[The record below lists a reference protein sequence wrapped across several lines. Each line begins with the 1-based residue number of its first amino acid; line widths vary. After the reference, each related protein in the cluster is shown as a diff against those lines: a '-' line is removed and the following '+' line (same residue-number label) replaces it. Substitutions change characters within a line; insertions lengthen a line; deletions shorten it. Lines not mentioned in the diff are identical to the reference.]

1 MSERRYSDEE
11 VRRILHNAVEVDSS
25 MVARAE
31 SGLTLA
37 QIQCVAAET
46 GLSAA
51 SVIAAVAAL
60 DHESRV
66 PATPR
71 MLGLPIGVASTVVLP
86 GAIEDAGWRRLVAF
100 LQDTFEA
107 KGREEHGLVRREWRN
122 GNLRI
127 ALEEVDGATLLHLR
141 TRKDSARALIQ
152 VGGSLLLGSLIVG
165 VGTTVAQS
173 GVIAMAGALPLALGG
188 LAMASVGA
196 LQLPSWASARQ
207 KQFQAVTEYAR
218 SLSTREGEQA

>member
-1 MSERRYSDEE
+1 MLFRS
-11 VRRILHNAVEVDSS
+11 
-25 MVARAE
+25 
-31 SGLTLA
+31 
-37 QIQCVAAET
+37 
-46 GLSAA
+46 
-51 SVIAAVAAL
+51 AL

-107 KGREEHGLVRREWRN
+107 KGREEHGLGRREWRN

-141 TRKDSARALIQ
+141 TRKDSARSLIQ
-152 VGGSLLLGSLIVG
+152 VGGSLLLGSLVVG
-165 VGTTVAQS
+165 VATTIAPTS
-173 GVIAMAGALPLALGG
+173 GVIAMVGALPLALGG
-188 LAMASVGA
+188 LAMAVVGA
-196 LQLPSWASARQ
+196 LQLPSWSSVRQ
-207 KQFQAVTEYAR
+207 KQFQAVAEYAR
-218 SLSTREGEQA
+218 SLSTSGSE